1 MLWKVQNFLY
11 SQKANNAQKNA
22 ANEDESRCANGIKL
36 KWHQSEIMV
45 QLNEEQAGQFDHRQ
59 SRAKKNRK
67 NNSHHPKYPIKLEQW
82 AKIKF

>member
-1 MLWKVQNFLY
+1 MTEVKWMLWKVQNFFD

-45 QLNEEQAGQFDHRQ
+45 QLNEAQAG
-59 SRAKKNRK
+59 
-67 NNSHHPKYPIKLEQW
+67 NSTTGKAVPKRIGKTIATTLNTL
-82 AKIKF
+82 